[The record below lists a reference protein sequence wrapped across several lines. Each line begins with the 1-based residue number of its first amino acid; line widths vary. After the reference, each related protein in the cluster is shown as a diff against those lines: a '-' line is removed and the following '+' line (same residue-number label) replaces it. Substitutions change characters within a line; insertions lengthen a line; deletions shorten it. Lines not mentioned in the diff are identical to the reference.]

1 VIKRRVRRLGG
12 IVARAA
18 ITLAVAAAGGA
29 LVLFLTGPNGSISC
43 VDPASAAG
51 SEPVPRWVLAAGGP
65 ALVAGLVGAYYG
77 LGAPSVRGRLLRLVF
92 AAAVAAGTFYVVYIL
107 LPIDCRP

>member
-1 VIKRRVRRLGG
+1 MIKRRLRRLGG
-12 IVARAA
+12 FVGRAVV
-18 ITLAVAAAGGA
+18 TVVVAVAAGA
-29 LVLFLTGPNGSISC
+29 LVLYLTGPNGFISC
-43 VDPASAAG
+43 VSPASDAR

-65 ALVAGLVGAYYG
+65 ALVAGLVGAYFG